1 MMHLLTGFFNNSI
14 VTILLLLLI
23 FAGIALIANYLRKWL
38 WPATTKAI
46 KVDPKVAVK
55 EELARVLVP
64 LDEPL
69 KPVGSISATKPN
81 STRGKNTTTVSRK
94 NAASKKRRSS

>member
-1 MMHLLTGFFNNSI
+1 MTYVWTGFFNNSI

-23 FAGIALIANYLRKWL
+23 FAGVALIANYLRKWL
-38 WPATTKAI
+38 WPATTKPE

-69 KPVGSISATKPN
+69 KPVEGSQTKPV
-81 STRGKNTTTVSRK
+81 KTTTKAKPKSK
-94 NAASKKRRSS
+94 NAPSKKRQSS

>member
-1 MMHLLTGFFNNSI
+1 MSYVWTGFFDNSI

-23 FAGIALIANYLRKWL
+23 FAGVALIANYLRKWL
-38 WPATTKAI
+38 WPTTTKSEKI
-46 KVDPKVAVK
+46 DPKIAVK

-69 KPVGSISATKPN
+69 IPVDQIKTKPV
-81 STRGKNTTTVSRK
+81 TTTTTPKPKSK
-94 NAASKKRRSS
+94 NAPSKKRQSS